1 MLGPRSSRFYGA
13 ALQSGLI
20 DEAGLNACWDL
31 IAPERRTPEAIDRRL
46 ARQAIATGRITLWQA
61 QQLLAGRISG
71 YFIDK
76 YILLSLL
83 GRGGMGRVY
92 LARDVR
98 LNRTVAL
105 KLLSQERMNNPRAI
119 ARFRREAKVG
129 AQLQHENLVR
139 VYDEGESAGILY
151 LVMEHIDGKNVGQTI
166 GEMTKIPWPMAAR
179 LARQVALGLEHARL
193 KGLIHRDVN
202 PGNILITQDGTAKLT
217 DLGLAIDLNDLDNV
231 TREGATVGTFDYVS
245 PEQAK
250 NSRSVDTRAD
260 LYSLGCTLFH
270 MIAGRVP
277 FPMASLPEKLYAHQ
291 LHDPEPLTELVP
303 EVPEGLAEVVRR
315 LMRKLP
321 DERYQTPAELA
332 QALEP
337 FAIETGWTTTPTGN
351 GQVGGGGGGSERS
364 GSGEGPSVVEGSS
377 MGLTVVTPTPPST
390 VVGGSFFPLDLGP
403 DEPLAGHLHK
413 PSRTRT
419 SSPMPEEAGAGVNPG
434 ADAIGEL
441 GDRKPP
447 RRFKIGLGAIL
458 AFAAMVA
465 AGLIAVVAGV
475 ISSRPNGTAP
485 APLNPGSGQ
494 TGKGRGTPAGTS
506 ATPPPTVTGDVVVR
520 FRDGTSEVAANLGS
534 ALARAVRDRAEVI
547 LASGTTVRLNND
559 SSLRIP
565 DGGVTIRGTGSGAA
579 PTIEFTLKGG
589 QPAILAR
596 ANLKLADLIVNV
608 RAEGPTDAP
617 VWQAERDLVCERCV
631 FRLLGTS
638 ETEGEPPASPPTGP
652 RLILAEGPRLTITG
666 CLFAGFDR
674 PIEFAARPGA
684 SATLEQSLFVA
695 GPPSNDSPLAGRTL
709 LVRSA
714 YGGGAG
720 AKLKVTACST
730 RSRVFLAVDQFS
742 TVSPLA
748 VEVSDSAIWTGALLQ
763 VETLSAGP
771 GPEGSFAPPP
781 AAKPTWPTVIQA
793 IRWSGRAN
801 RFQISP
807 DDSPWACLAGVEP
820 LPEAPTTLDAWSAGN
835 RESDSQTCNLRFAN
849 PPAPGATP
857 QPSDQSFTTD
867 DAKLPG
873 ADPGKVGPH
882 S

>member
-20 DEAGLNACWDL
+20 DEAGLNACWER

-46 ARQAIATGRITLWQA
+46 ARQAIATGRLTLWQA

-71 YFIDK
+71 FFIDK

-83 GRGGMGRVY
+83 GRGGMGRVF
-92 LARDVR
+92 LAKDVR
-98 LNRTVAL
+98 LGRTVAL

-139 VYDEGESAGILY
+139 VYDEGESAGVLY
-151 LVMEHIDGKNVGQTI
+151 LVMEHIDGKNIGQAI
-166 GEMTKIPWPMAAR
+166 GELGKIPWPTAAR

-260 LYSLGCTLFH
+260 LYSLGCTIFH

-315 LMRKLP
+315 LMRKSP
-321 DERYQTPAELA
+321 DDRFQNPAELA

-337 FAIETGWTTTPTGN
+337 FAIETGWTTTPASN
-351 GQVGGGGGGSERS
+351 GHGVSLGGADRS
-364 GSGEGPSVVEGSS
+364 GSGEGPSVAEGPIAIEGSS
-377 MGLTVVTPTPPST
+377 LGLTAVSPTTPATA
-390 VVGGSFFPLDLGP
+390 VGESFFPLDLGP

-419 SSPMPEEAGAGVNPG
+419 SSPGPEDGSGRGDPG
-434 ADAIGEL
+434 G
-441 GDRKPP
+441 RRPP
-447 RRFKIGLGAIL
+447 RRVKVGMVAIV
-458 AFAAMVA
+458 AFTALVA
-465 AGLIAVVAGV
+465 AGVIATLANLA
-475 ISSRPNGTAP
+475 SSKPNGTAT
-485 APLNPGSGQ
+485 PGGSAGSSQ
-494 TGKGRGTPAGTS
+494 PSKGRGTTPP
-506 ATPPPTVTGDVVVR
+506 TPPPPVVADVMVR
-520 FRDGTSEVAANLGS
+520 FRDGTSEAAADLNA

-547 LASGTTVRLNND
+547 LAAGTTVRLTNEAT
-559 SSLRIP
+559 LRIP
-565 DGGVTIRGTGSGAA
+565 DGGVTIRGAGAGVA
-579 PTIEFTLKGG
+579 PTIEIKLTGPR
-589 QPAILAR
+589 PAFLVR
-596 ANLKLADLIVNV
+596 ANLKLADLIIDVHADADADSV
-608 RAEGPTDAP
+608 TDAP
-617 VWQAERDLVCERCV
+617 VWQTERDLVCERCV
-631 FRLLGTS
+631 FRLS
-638 ETEGEPPASPPTGP
+638 AAAAPAGEGP

-674 PIEFAARPGA
+674 PVEFSARPGA
-684 SATLEQSLFVA
+684 SATLEQSIFSA
-695 GPPSNDSPLAGRTL
+695 GAPPSDALTGGPTVLI
-709 LVRSA
+709 RSA
-714 YGGGAG
+714 YGNGAG
-720 AKLKVTACST
+720 ASLKVTACSI
-730 RSRVFLAVDQFS
+730 RSRVFLAADQFAAG
-742 TVSPLA
+742 SPLA
-748 VEVSDSAIWTGALLQ
+748 VELTDSAVWTSTLLQ
-763 VETLSAGP
+763 VEGIGAAP
-771 GPEGSFAPPP
+771 GSEGAFDAAAP
-781 AAKPTWPTVIQA
+781 ADKLAWETVTRA
-793 IRWSGRAN
+793 IRWRGRSN
-801 RFQISP
+801 RYQLTP
-807 DDSPWACLAGVEP
+807 AGTPWASLAGSAP
-820 LPEAPTTLDAWSAGN
+820 LDQAPTTLEDWSKGD
-835 RESDSQTCNLRFAN
+835 RESTSQVGPLRFAN
-849 PPAPGATP
+849 PPTPDTAPTP
-857 QPSDQSFTTD
+857 ASHALTD
-867 DAKLPG
+867 DTAQPVG
-873 ADPGKVGPH
+873 ANPTLVGPR

>member
-20 DEAGLNACWDL
+20 DEAGLKACWDL
-31 IAPERRTPEAIDRRL
+31 IAPERRTPDAIDRRL
-46 ARQAIATGRITLWQA
+46 ARQTIATGRITLWQA

-166 GEMTKIPWPMAAR
+166 GEMTRIPWPMAAR

-291 LHDPEPLTELVP
+291 LHDPEPITDLVP
-303 EVPEGLAEVVRR
+303 DVPEGLAEVIRR

-321 DERYQTPAELA
+321 DERFQTPAELA

-337 FAIETGWTTTPTGN
+337 FAIETGWTMTPAVN
-351 GQVGGGGGGSERS
+351 GPGDSGIESGGSVRS
-364 GSGEGPSVVEGSS
+364 GSGEGPSVVIEGSS
-377 MGLTVVTPTPPST
+377 MGLTSLSPTTPTS
-390 VVGGSFFPLDLGP
+390 GGGESFFPLDLGP
-403 DEPLAGHLHK
+403 EEPLAGHLHK
-413 PSRTRT
+413 PTRTRT
-419 SSPMPEEAGAGVNPG
+419 SSPGPEEVVNRGPE
-434 ADAIGEL
+434 GESN
-441 GDRKPP
+441 KPP
-447 RRFKIGLGAIL
+447 RRVRVKLVAIL
-458 AFAAMVA
+458 AFAVILA
-465 AGLIAVVAGV
+465 AGLIAVVAGL
-475 ISSRPNGTAP
+475 ISSRSTGQAAPPLTAGSDRTDKSRDMTIPPPGPN
-485 APLNPGSGQ
+485 
-494 TGKGRGTPAGTS
+494 
-506 ATPPPTVTGDVVVR
+506 TPPLAAGPVVVR
-520 FRDGTSEVAANLGS
+520 FRDRTSEAAADLGS

-547 LASGTTVRLNND
+547 LAAGTTVRLAND
-559 SSLRIP
+559 ASLRIP
-565 DGGVTIRGTGSGAA
+565 DGSVTIRGPGTGTP
-579 PTIEFTLKGG
+579 PTIEITVKGS

-596 ANLKLADLIVNV
+596 ANLELADLIVNV
-608 RAEGPTDAP
+608 KAEGPTDAP
-617 VWQAERDLVCERCV
+617 VWQAERDFVCKRCV
-631 FRLLGTS
+631 FRLIGPNS
-638 ETEGEPPASPPTGP
+638 SADEMPTGSK
-652 RLILAEGPRLTITG
+652 LILAEGPKLTITG

-674 PIEFAARPGA
+674 PIEFSARPNA
-684 SATLEQSLFVA
+684 SASLDQSIFVT
-695 GPPSNDSPLAGRTL
+695 GPPGVEAPLGGQCL
-709 LVRSA
+709 MIRSA

-720 AKLKVTACST
+720 VKLKVSACSA
-730 RSRVFLAVDQFS
+730 RSRVFLAVDQFAPG
-742 TVSPLA
+742 SPLA
-748 VEVSDSAIWTGALLQ
+748 VDVTDSALWTSALLQ
-763 VETLSAGP
+763 IETLGAAP
-771 GPEGSFAPPP
+771 GPEGGFAATP
-781 AAKPTWPTVIQA
+781 AEKPTWPTVAKAVNWHGQ
-793 IRWSGRAN
+793 GN
-801 RFQISP
+801 HFFQTPEDAPWARLASP
-807 DDSPWACLAGVEP
+807 DP
-820 LPEAPTTLDAWSAGN
+820 LSDAPATLEAWSMN
-835 RESDSQTCNLRFAN
+835 DRETKSETCQLQFAN
-849 PPAPGATP
+849 PPTPDAPPT
-857 QPSDQSFTTD
+857 Q
-867 DAKLPG
+867 
-873 ADPGKVGPH
+873 
-882 S
+882 